1 MNTAHRFL
9 RTTAA
14 RIAVR
19 LAAMAAA
26 AAAAAAAAL
35 AVAPAAFATEVP
47 APPAD
52 GGAAAPAA
60 VHTVVVGGTP
70 GWQIALLAVGAAV
83 LAAAAAVLL
92 DRALRAR
99 RAAPGSAVARPADRY
114 RAGTGHSRLAA
125 PGPAGTRAAPAPAT
139 SSRVEPV

>member
-26 AAAAAAAAL
+26 AAAAVATAL

-52 GGAAAPAA
+52 GGAAAPAGPA
-60 VHTVVVGGTP
+60 LVHTVVVGGTP

-99 RAAPGSAVARPADRY
+99 RAAPRLGR
-114 RAGTGHSRLAA
+114 GTAS
-125 PGPAGTRAAPAPAT
+125 
-139 SSRVEPV
+139 